1 MSRVYDLQYGF
12 DNSDSPLY
20 VELLMKENGEK
31 VRKQFKAPFNPYFY
45 MEVGDF
51 DNIPWGELDTSKTE
65 LWEQWTNPDYD
76 NAPDGFVKVEAE
88 APGTIGSFRNELDD
102 LRDDLADMPESD
114 ADIVPETY
122 QADVPYA
129 RRVLIDR
136 PDLLELDTP
145 DPGDVLYFDIEVDPT
160 DGFPEPDDADAQ
172 ILSFAAVDGEGNEF
186 FITGTEQEIYTELI
200 GNPADR
206 SDGGLLEN
214 YFVLV
219 GWNSESFDLPYLKN
233 RLEESDRVSGFTWP
247 EFGLIHFDAMGL
259 FRSFKRDQL
268 DSYGLDSVAEH
279 ELGDSKDMDES
290 ESYKQ
295 LREWWN
301 NDPERLK
308 SYNLQDADLTRR
320 ISEQYLLVETTA
332 RVCKQG
338 HTRMS
343 TITYDSNGYPRVA
356 VGKAVDG
363 VILRR
368 ANEQGYVFPDRGRY
382 RDTGEFPGGYVF
394 ETTPGTHEWVFVA
407 DFSSMYPSIIQAL
420 NMGENTWVDTDGY
433 EGLKEEVG
441 DYLDD
446 REIITKPKLLDVNK
460 TADGP
465 GDYWANTAQP
475 FIEGVNSRF
484 DPEKDGDARGGFL
497 HPDYE
502 RGILADA
509 TSDLEDLAQEFKDRR
524 NAAENGTPEKKV
536 AAAMYMGIKS
546 LYNSSFGVVASPL
559 HRYYVPG
566 MSEHITETG
575 QYLIRESRR
584 FVENEIDAVD
594 QVIGGDTDSVFI
606 SLKDDYDSAKV
617 AADAAEAVVDSL
629 NRHIKHLVG
638 FKMNGDESFIELDVD
653 YVASRFIQTDKKKSY
668 AVKKVWEDGKAT
680 DEHKVVGL
688 KCKKSDTL
696 KGASKLQARLVE
708 ALLEDEPTAPIILDE
723 RDAVLDG
730 DRDGDLVKRASLR
743 KRLSC
748 VCDRDECN
756 CDTYSNH
763 TAHARAAKMYNAAV
777 EAGYIDGAKL
787 GRGDKVPYIKFDT
800 GRESVIH
807 PVYRDEPLPWRAYKD
822 GEIDTDYGAAQS
834 VPGAG
839 VDTFSFTPESRS
851 YIWQNYFTKAI
862 EQVNLNPNA
871 TNQAELLSFA

>member
-1 MSRVYDLQYGF
+1 MARVYDLQYGF
-12 DNSDSPLY
+12 DNSDNPLY

-31 VRKQFKAPFNPYFY
+31 RRKQFKAPFNPYFY
-45 MEVGDF
+45 METGDF
-51 DNIPWGELDTSKTE
+51 DKIPWGELDTDESE
-65 LWEQWTNPDYD
+65 LWEKWTNPDFD

-88 APGTIGSFRNELDD
+88 APGTIGSFRRELDD

-114 ADIVPETY
+114 ASIIPETH
-122 QADVPYA
+122 QADIPYA

-145 DPGDVLYFDIEVDPT
+145 EPDDVLYFDIEVDPSS
-160 DGFPEPDDADAQ
+160 GFPEPDDADAQ

-233 RLEESDRVSGFTWP
+233 RLEESPHVSGFTWP

-268 DSYGLDSVAEH
+268 DSYSLDSVAEH
-279 ELGDSKDMDES
+279 ELGDSKDMDET
-290 ESYKQ
+290 ESYKK

-308 SYNLQDADLTRR
+308 SYNLQDADLTKR

-343 TITYDSNGYPRVA
+343 TVTYDSNGYPRVA

-420 NMGENTWVDTDGY
+420 NMGENTWIDAEGY
-433 EGLKEEVG
+433 EALAEESH
-441 DYLDD
+441 
-446 REIITKPKLLDVNK
+446 RQTK
-460 TADGP
+460 TAGLQFNP
-465 GDYWANTAQP
+465 ERPADYWEKDLQQP
-475 FIEGVNSRF
+475 FVEGVNSRF

-497 HPDYE
+497 HPQHE

-509 TSDLEDLAQEFKDRR
+509 TSDLEELAQEYKDRR
-524 NAAENGTPEKKV
+524 NAAENGTQEKKV

-575 QYLIRESRR
+575 QFLIRESRR
-584 FVENEIDAVD
+584 FAENQIDAVD

-606 SLKDDYDSAKV
+606 SLKDDYDSAEI
-617 AADAAEAVVDSL
+617 AAEVAEGVVKAM
-629 NRHIKHLVG
+629 NRHMKQLVG
-638 FKMNGDESFIELDVD
+638 YRMNGDESFIQLDVD
-653 YVASRFIQTDKKKSY
+653 YVASRFVQTDKKKSY
-668 AVKKVWEDGKAT
+668 AAKKVWEDGKPT
-680 DEHKVVGL
+680 DENKVVGL

-696 KGASKLQARLVE
+696 KAASDLQARLVE

-723 RDAVLDG
+723 RDAVLEG
-730 DRDGDLVKRASLR
+730 ERDDDLVKRSSLR

-748 VCDRDECN
+748 VCDGDECS
-756 CDTYSNH
+756 CDCYSNH
-763 TAHARAAKMYNAAV
+763 TAHARAAKMYNAAID
-777 EAGYIDGAKL
+777 AGYITGAKL

-807 PVYRDEPLPWRAYKD
+807 PAYHGQEIPWRAYSD
-822 GEIDTDYGAAQS
+822 GQIDTDSGAAKD

-839 VDTFSFTPESRS
+839 FDTFYFTPERRS

-871 TNQAELLSFA
+871 TNQAKLLAF

>member
-1 MSRVYDLQYGF
+1 MARVYDLQYGF
-12 DNSDSPLY
+12 DNTDNPLY

-31 VRKQFKAPFNPYFY
+31 KRKQFKAPFNPYFY
-45 MEVGDF
+45 MESGDF
-51 DNIPWGELDTSKTE
+51 SSVPWGELDTSRKE
-65 LWEQWTNPDYD
+65 LWTNPRPDS
-76 NAPDGFVKVEAE
+76 PDGFVKVEAE
-88 APGTIGSFRNELDD
+88 APGTIGSFRRESDD
-102 LRDDLADMPESD
+102 LRDELADMPQSD

-145 DPGDVLYFDIEVDPT
+145 DPADVLYFDIEVDPS

-206 SDGGLLEN
+206 SDGGLLED

-233 RLEESDRVSGFTWP
+233 RLEESPHVSGFTWP

-279 ELGDSKDMDES
+279 ELGDSKDMAES
-290 ESYKQ
+290 ESYKE

-308 SYNLQDADLTRR
+308 SYNLKDADLTRR

-343 TITYDSNGYPRVA
+343 TITYDSDGYPRVA

-394 ETTPGTHEWVFVA
+394 EPTPGTHEWVFVA

-420 NMGENTWVDTDGY
+420 NMGENTWIDADGY
-433 EGLKEEVG
+433 DGLKESVG
-441 DYLDD
+441 DYLAD

-465 GDYWANTAQP
+465 GDYWANTEQP

-497 HPDYE
+497 HPEYE

-509 TSDLEDLAQEFKDRR
+509 TSDLEDLAQEYKDRR

-575 QYLIRESRR
+575 QFLIRESRR
-584 FVENEIDAVD
+584 FVEDEIDAVD

-653 YVASRFIQTDKKKSY
+653 YVASRFVQTDKKKAY
-668 AVKKVWEDGKAT
+668 AVKKVWEDGKAA

-696 KGASKLQARLVE
+696 KGASHLQERLVE

-723 RDAVLDG
+723 RDAVLEG
-730 DRDGDLVKRASLR
+730 KRDRDLVKRTSLR

-748 VCDRDECN
+748 DCESDDCD
-756 CDTYSNH
+756 CDTYSGR
-763 TAHARAAKMYNAAV
+763 TAHARAAKMYNAAID
-777 EAGYIDGAKL
+777 AGYISGAKL

-800 GRESVIH
+800 GRESVVH
-807 PVYRDEPLPWRAYKD
+807 PVYWDKPLPWRAYKD
-822 GEIDTDYGAAQS
+822 GEIDTDYGAAQE

-839 VDTFSFTPESRS
+839 VDTFSFTPESRA

-871 TNQAELLSFA
+871 TNQAELLAFA